1 MRDFQDNF
9 QETHNGAV
17 EKLQKFQFKKHRK
30 SCGYGL
36 NFNIFKTTV
45 YA

>member
-17 EKLQKFQFKKHRK
+17 EKIAKIPVQKTPQKLWLRIQFQH
-30 SCGYGL
+30 
-36 NFNIFKTTV
+36 I
-45 YA
+45 